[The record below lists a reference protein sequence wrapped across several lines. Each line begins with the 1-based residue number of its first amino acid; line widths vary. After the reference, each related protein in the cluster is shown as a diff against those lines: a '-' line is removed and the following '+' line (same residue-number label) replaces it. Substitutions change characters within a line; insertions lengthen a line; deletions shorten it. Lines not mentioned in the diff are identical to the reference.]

1 MGRRKTVPVSPSKV
15 LKARITVAKADQSAK
30 RAKAVK
36 TAQAKAA
43 KAAKALKQSS
53 KEDVSP
59 SDPDAEPASKAVTLG
74 WG

>member
-1 MGRRKTVPVSPSKV
+1 MGRRKIPVSPSKV

-43 KAAKALKQSS
+43 KALKQSS

-59 SDPDAEPASKAVTLG
+59 SDPNAEPTSKAVTLG